1 MVNTTHYQPMSGRV
15 PSGGKRRRT
24 RTRKHRVKKAK
35 RKTYMRRR
43 VRPTK
48 KHRVKRKGQRKT
60 KNRRRR
66 QRGGLEPFT
75 PGTGQE
81 NNGADKATKNALQKA
96 NEQYDILQNQ
106 WDEYVDK
113 FVNNPGTIRDAMTTA
128 RKMNV
133 ENVEEDALKAELR
146 KQLEDF
152 VRARVA
158 DEKARFQKAKA
169 AADTKTGATKMS
181 ASAVGAWVADKT
193 GVGASSPAV
202 RGHNDRHALRER
214 VIREATKYGVNNEK
228 TRAAA
233 EKYLAFD
240 AAVKVQ
246 TMKGPAVG
254 LLPVIRE
261 AIIEAAIKAVLFR
274 RVKEK
279 LSKEEAERLVANRTL
294 GDVKENA
301 KADAL
306 RRAIEETKKGEAV
319 LDTDV
324 TDGSYKTKTG
334 GRRKKRSNSRTR
346 RRSGST
352 TKKKLGRKKRSRK
365 A

>member
-1 MVNTTHYQPMSGRV
+1 MPQGQGLIIPKV
-15 PSGGKRRRT
+15 PIGGKRHRT
-24 RTRKHRVKKAK
+24 RVRKQRVK
-35 RKTYMRRR
+35 RKTYTRKNKRR

-48 KHRVKRKGQRKT
+48 KRRVKRAQRKT

-106 WDEYVDK
+106 WDEYVYK

-128 RKMNV
+128 RKMKV

-319 LDTDV
+319 LDKDV

-334 GRRKKRSNSRTR
+334 GRRKKRSTSRTR
-346 RRSGST
+346 HRSAST
-352 TKKKLGRKKRSRK
+352 TRKKLGRKNRSRK
-365 A
+365 R

>member
-1 MVNTTHYQPMSGRV
+1 MPQGQGLIIPKV
-15 PSGGKRRRT
+15 PIGGKRHRT
-24 RTRKHRVKKAK
+24 RVRKQRVK
-35 RKTYMRRR
+35 RKTYTRKNKRR

-48 KHRVKRKGQRKT
+48 KRRVKRKGQRKT

-279 LSKEEAERLVANRTL
+279 LSKEEAEAR
-294 GDVKENA
+294 
-301 KADAL
+301 KADAEAAKERNAL
-306 RRAIEETKKGEAV
+306 PTNLKGISMDDAV
-319 LDTDV
+319 DPKDREGLAPF
-324 TDGSYKTKTG
+324 GNFGG
-334 GRRKKRSNSRTR
+334 GRRKKRSTSRTR

-352 TKKKLGRKKRSRK
+352 TRKKLGRKNRSRK
-365 A
+365 R